1 MAGNVG
7 LETLGAGLL
16 VSHSRALSDAPGGLQ
31 ICTQE
36 YVRTLRAAGID
47 VTVATIAHDRRIATR
62 IHRRLVPEPYAPQWR
77 PSAVSDIVSSALRV
91 NARLVF
97 LNLVNLA
104 PLALS
109 LKPHLPADTRV
120 VLLSH
125 GLESVDF
132 LHTIPFN
139 SRSRRLQSELGKRLL
154 AERRQRVSIDHVFTL
169 TAWEAEIERWLGA
182 RDVTPLPRTVT
193 KRAPLAWTPDASR
206 LGFVGTLDHPP
217 TRDGLEQFLAAFE
230 RLRSAALHVRVV
242 GGPEASGRALADRFR
257 SVRYLGPLDDSALES
272 EASTWSAFVHPL
284 FCFARGCSTKLAVAL
299 AWSIPVVTTAAGAR
313 GYVWREG
320 VLPMADSPETLA
332 QLACDMTDRS
342 TAIRAREEVAA
353 VARSCPTTEEVG
365 RIVRRALLGASRATE
380 VTGACVK

>member
-7 LETLGAGLL
+7 VATLGAGVL
-16 VSHSRALSDAPGGLQ
+16 VSHPQALSDRPGGLQ

-36 YVRTLRAAGID
+36 YLRTLRAAGID

-62 IHRRLVPEPYAPQWR
+62 IRQRLVPEPYPPQWR

-104 PLALS
+104 PLALA
-109 LKPHLPADTRV
+109 LKPQVSADTRV

-132 LHTIPFN
+132 LHTIPFDSY
-139 SRSRRLQSELGKRLL
+139 SRHQQSELGRRLL
-154 AERRQRVSIDHVFTL
+154 AERRQRVAIDHVFTL
-169 TAWEAEIERWLGA
+169 TPWEAEIERWLGA
-182 RDVTPLPRTVT
+182 RGVTPLPRTVM
-193 KRAPLAWTPDASR
+193 KRAPLTWTPDASR

-217 TRDGLEQFLAAFE
+217 TRDGVEQFLTAFE
-230 RLRSAALHVRVV
+230 PLAPSSLHVRVV

-257 SVRYLGPLDDSALES
+257 SVCYLGQLDDRALEA

-284 FCFARGCSTKLAVAL
+284 FCFARGCSTKLAIAL
-299 AWSIPVVTTAAGAR
+299 AWSIPVVTTPAGAR

-320 VLPMADSPETLA
+320 VLPMADSPGA
-332 QLACDMTDRS
+332 VARLACDMTDRS
-342 TAIRAREEVAA
+342 TAIRAREEIAA

-365 RIVRRALLGASRATE
+365 RIIQRALLGTSREAE
-380 VTGACVK
+380 VTA